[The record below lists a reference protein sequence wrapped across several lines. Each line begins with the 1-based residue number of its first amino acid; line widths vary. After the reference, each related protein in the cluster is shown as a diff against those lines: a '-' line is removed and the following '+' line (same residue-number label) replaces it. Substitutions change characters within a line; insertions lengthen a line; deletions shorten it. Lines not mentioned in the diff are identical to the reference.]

1 MLRARPLA
9 VLGCTVLRASR
20 SPPLPAT
27 LQAREG
33 ASRSLYNRGVFEIGN
48 SLREARLRQGVDFV
62 EAEQATKIRPKYLKA
77 LEEERFELLPA
88 QTYVKGFLRSYAE
101 YLGLDGQLY
110 VDEYNS
116 RYAPGEDE
124 APLRPR
130 RSAAGS
136 RGYRQVESSVVLVAL
151 AGIAAVTA
159 LVIVA
164 WKWGGSDPERI
175 PGAQVGG
182 LSNRPAATTRTPP
195 AGRTPAAKRWIA
207 LQLTGARGDSKLTVY
222 RGSASGRLLFD
233 GTLERGKR
241 QQFTGRRLWILV
253 AEPRNLVARING
265 RLVTLPGDG
274 SAPIVATASAQGI
287 APAPG
292 A

>member
-1 MLRARPLA
+1 
-9 VLGCTVLRASR
+9 
-20 SPPLPAT
+20 
-27 LQAREG
+27 
-33 ASRSLYNRGVFEIGN
+33 VFEIGN

-62 EAEQATKIRPKYLKA
+62 EAEQATKIRPKYLRA

-116 RYAPGEDE
+116 RFATGEDD

-130 RSAAGS
+130 RSPAGS
-136 RGYRQVESSVVLVAL
+136 PGHRQVESSVLLVAL

-164 WKWGGSDPERI
+164 WKWGGSDAERI

-182 LSNRPAATTRTPP
+182 LGNRPAATPRTPP
-195 AGRTPAAKRWIA
+195 AGQTPAAKRWIA
-207 LQLTGARGDSKLTVY
+207 LQLTAAGGDSKLTVY

-253 AEPRNLVARING
+253 AEPRNLAARING
-265 RLVTLPGDG
+265 RLVGLPGDG

-287 APAPG
+287 ALAPG